1 MRNQNLNIL
10 EALYI
15 ANQYHVIKKNQI
27 IIQTI
32 EKLELLSAIYHF
44 AFLLLNLNQ
53 GYSMDIVRTG
63 MFHNAYFHLIHLC
76 EHLKKAK
83 DLYLSL
89 ELENVRK

>member
-1 MRNQNLNIL
+1 
-10 EALYI
+10 
-15 ANQYHVIKKNQI
+15 
-27 IIQTI
+27 
-32 EKLELLSAIYHF
+32 
-44 AFLLLNLNQ
+44 
-53 GYSMDIVRTG
+53 MDIVRTG